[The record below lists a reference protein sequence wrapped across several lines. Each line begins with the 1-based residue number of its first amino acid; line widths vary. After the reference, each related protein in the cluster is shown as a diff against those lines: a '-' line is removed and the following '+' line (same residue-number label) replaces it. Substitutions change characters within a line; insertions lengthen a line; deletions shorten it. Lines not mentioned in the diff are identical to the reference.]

1 MIHVQVA
8 KGSKA
13 ASPKQVT
20 VRQLHKTPI
29 ITTFVALLA
38 AVVLGNNMM
47 VANAITYGQDGM
59 PISLSGDEFIILR
72 DTALSDPR
80 VQELIDGRNYSI
92 TDCCGFYKD
101 PTSSWQ
107 PVINIGVD
115 NELQIGISVDLDT
128 RKVTGIQTM
137 PTIQHQV
144 PRSDSITAAE
154 EVVKQSSNDGMTSIP
169 FATNTITALP
179 MILVIG
185 IVLGGAAA
193 GIFYYVKKG
202 KNNATSR
209 EKR

>member
-1 MIHVQVA
+1 MT

-13 ASPKQVT
+13 ASLKQVP
-20 VRQLHKTPI
+20 VRQLPKTPI

-38 AVVLGNNMM
+38 AIVLGDNMM
-47 VANAITYGQDGM
+47 LVANAITYGQDGM
-59 PISLSGDEFIILR
+59 PVSLSGDEFIIVR

-107 PVINIGVD
+107 PVINISVD
-115 NELQIGISVDLDT
+115 NQLQIGISVDLDT

-144 PRSDSITAAE
+144 PRIDSITAAE
-154 EVVKQSSNDGMTSIP
+154 EVVEQSSSNDGMTSIP

-193 GIFYYVKKG
+193 GIFYYVKKA
-202 KNNATSR
+202 KNNATNR